1 MKNGKSISTPAS
13 IAQYMTRDED
23 KLYTSKEL
31 KHYATALL
39 VSPKAKSAY
48 EVHYQKVSKTF
59 STKINTVKKILISAY
74 GKELIKI
81 YKPKKDGD
89 GCINIIKYY
98 KIHTGSKDDQILFN
112 EMIEHNTDMSSRR
125 LNNISIDAKRG
136 NSFFSSL
143 LEKICRDFNRLG
155 NGLNN
160 ENAA

>member
-23 KLYTSKEL
+23 KHYKPKEL
-31 KHYATALL
+31 KNHATALL
-39 VSPKAKSAY
+39 VNPKAKSAY
-48 EVHYQKVSKTF
+48 EVHYKKVSKTF
-59 STKINTVKKILISAY
+59 STKMNLVKKILISTY
-74 GKELIKI
+74 GLELIKI

-89 GCINIIKYY
+89 GCINIIEYY
-98 KIHTGSKDDQILFN
+98 KIHTGSSDDQILFN
-112 EMIEHNTDMSSRR
+112 EMIEHNADMTSRR

-136 NSFFSSL
+136 NSFFSGV
-143 LEKICRDFNRLG
+143 LEKICRNFNELG